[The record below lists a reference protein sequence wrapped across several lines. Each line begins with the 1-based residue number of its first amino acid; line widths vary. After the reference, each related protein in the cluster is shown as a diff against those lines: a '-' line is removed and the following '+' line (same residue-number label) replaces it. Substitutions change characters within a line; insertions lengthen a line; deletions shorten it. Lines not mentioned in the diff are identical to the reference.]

1 MEEAVIMS
9 NADAA
14 IAAVILGTSA
24 AQELYGCS
32 SLSCPLSLLLSSP
45 FLLRLR
51 HLLHLFSI
59 SHSPTLVSLGLPQD
73 IATALTQS
81 PQPDLKDLEST
92 SSLETSSQPV
102 KKPASPSS
110 PDDSQTSQPSPA
122 ILEDPIVPITDEEKR
137 RVIGLLSKGVKL
149 QYIAGLFGIVNPKV
163 IYSWNDWK
171 KRPKGEME
179 RNMAKRREIE
189 ERLRAG
195 ESVKRIKEEMK
206 LKQKMYRELM
216 GIPVGRIFTRAMY
229 DTALQQM
236 EVLGCLKVTSR
247 KSGVPAYFIKKWLSG
262 KGIPEKDLIDEDE
275 EGTVE
280 FKKKA
285 IERFYETGNA
295 LVVSSELGL
304 KTPQQLERWLAQFQR
319 AVDEREKY
327 DVRGKI

>member
-14 IAAVILGTSA
+14 IAAVLLGTAA

-32 SLSCPLSLLLSSP
+32 SLSCPLALLLSSP
-45 FLLRLR
+45 FFLRLR
-51 HLLHLFSI
+51 HLLHLFSL
-59 SHSPTLVSLGLPQD
+59 SQSPALLSLGLPQC
-73 IATALTQS
+73 IATALAHP

-92 SSLETSSQPV
+92 SSLETSVPPI
-102 KKPASPSS
+102 KKPASPTS
-110 PDDSQTSQPSPA
+110 PDETPPQPSPSQ
-122 ILEDPIVPITDEEKR
+122 LEDPIVPITDEEKR
-137 RVIGLLSKGVKL
+137 RAIGLLNKGVKL

-171 KRPKGEME
+171 KRPKSEME
-179 RNMAKRREIE
+179 RNLAKRREIE
-189 ERLRAG
+189 DRQRAG
-195 ESVKRIKEEMK
+195 EPLKRIKDEMK
-206 LKQKMYRELM
+206 LKQKMYRELL

-262 KGIPEKDLIDEDE
+262 KGIPEKDLIEEDE

-280 FKKKA
+280 VKKRA

-327 DVRGKI
+327 DVRGKM